1 MSEYFSHDYDTRND
15 EKIIALLAEM
25 GWEGYG
31 LYWGLVELLYQNDG
45 YMLMQCGRIAYALRT
60 KQEKVKQV
68 IEDFEL
74 FVIDGDKFYSNSV
87 LNRLEQRNE
96 KSEKARQSALK
107 RWENANAM
115 RTHSDGNAIKESKVK
130 ESKEKKE
137 YIESNSK
144 KCLMKN
150 SGITVSEVIESF
162 SKSNDLVNADA
173 KYYYNL
179 ALDWSDAKGEM
190 RKDWVAVVRTFA
202 RRAISDGKLKLK
214 NTVTANPT
222 NVAKSVP
229 ADFGKVSPN
238 AMTLEEYRKMK
249 EHEKSI

>member
-1 MSEYFSHDYDTRND
+1 MKDPAVLFYTSDFIAGTLTMTDSQRGQYIILLCLQHQKGYLTENDMLKICNSHDEDIWSKFEYSEGKYYNKRMKDEAEKRKRYSESRRNNRINKNNDSEHMNNICKTYDKHMEN
-15 EKIIALLAEM
+15 ENINVNE
-25 GWEGYG
+25 
-31 LYWGLVELLYQNDG
+31 
-45 YMLMQCGRIAYALRT
+45 
-60 KQEKVKQV
+60 VKN
-68 IEDFEL
+68 
-74 FVIDGDKFYSNSV
+74 K
-87 LNRLEQRNE
+87 NE
-96 KSEKARQSALK
+96 
-107 RWENANAM
+107 EN
-115 RTHSDGNAIKESKVK
+115 K
-130 ESKEKKE
+130 
-137 YIESNSK
+137 NSK

-222 NVAKSVP
+222 NVGKSVP

-249 EHEKSI
+249 EYEKSI